1 MTAST
6 LLQRLFSFRPAPA
19 TPLAPPGLHHFLR
32 EADGAVTRF
41 HLRVERDGSGLLL
54 ANASLAAR
62 LSPAGVFIARALLAG
77 EAEAEVLKR
86 AGESFRGATPAA
98 MRADIARVK
107 AILENLAAPGDNYPI
122 LNLDDAA
129 FSPNPAD
136 LIAPLNVDLPL
147 AAPPSGEREALR
159 ASPTRASLAP
169 TPEQMTLLIARLWE
183 IGIPHLTVFAP
194 ENSDAGHLVRAVERA
209 EDTGLICGVR
219 GRASDLRAGTLLKD
233 LAQAGLDHLNI
244 FYAAAQPEQHD
255 SLFGD
260 GDHAAARDVL
270 QRAQELEVCPV
281 AEVLL
286 VEANLRELDET
297 LAALN
302 ALGVT
307 NAAFY
312 ALAEIEETAD
322 GALSANALPQAAARV
337 EDAANAN
344 AVRYIWQPPVRRN
357 PALTLA
363 AQARLGPRCSGDVSV
378 RVEPDG
384 RVIPPRGPA
393 RSAGNL
399 LTDPWDVIWNHAE
412 FRRYRERVLA
422 PTHCDACPG
431 LAICAAD
438 CPREP
443 ASWSEGN

>member
-98 MRADIARVK
+98 VRADIARVK
-107 AILENLAAPGDNYPI
+107 AILENLAAPGDNSPI

-147 AAPPSGEREALR
+147 AAPEQL
-159 ASPTRASLAP
+159 
-169 TPEQMTLLIARLWE
+169 TPLIARLWE
-183 IGIPHLTVFAP
+183 IGIPHLTLLAP

-244 FYAAAQPEQHD
+244 FYAAAQPERHD
-255 SLFGD
+255 PLFGD
-260 GDHAAARDVL
+260 GDHAAAHDVL

-281 AEVLL
+281 AEVPL

-312 ALAEIEETAD
+312 ALAEIEETSD

-344 AVRYIWQPPVRRN
+344 DVRYIWQPPVRRN